1 MASLYGSG
9 GIVVREL
16 KLRWKRDFKAL
27 LLLGAAYGILEE
39 GLLVKSF
46 FDQKWVDLGILDSLG
61 KWAEVNWV
69 WAEVLTVYHA
79 VFSITIP
86 IVLVELAYAE
96 RREESWVGKR
106 LFTCLIVVLSAVTA
120 IGFLFMTEYRPPPL
134 QYLLVT
140 AAMSLFIYA
149 SYRVPAR
156 RQTEG
161 TGKTAKPRILFILAA
176 AGTTA
181 FFLLFWAGP
190 HIINSPII
198 IMLLG
203 MVLVFGP
210 IKLLMSFDWEG
221 PLSASS
227 RLAVIA
233 GALSFLIVPA
243 FLEEFQAFGMAFVGL
258 GAIVGI
264 LRLKR
269 RMKARA

>member
-1 MASLYGSG
+1 
-9 GIVVREL
+9 
-16 KLRWKRDFKAL
+16 
-27 LLLGAAYGILEE
+27 
-39 GLLVKSF
+39 
-46 FDQKWVDLGILDSLG
+46 
-61 KWAEVNWV
+61 
-69 WAEVLTVYHA
+69 
-79 VFSITIP
+79 
-86 IVLVELAYAE
+86 
-96 RREESWVGKR
+96 
-106 LFTCLIVVLSAVTA
+106 
-120 IGFLFMTEYRPPPL
+120 MTEYRPPPL

-210 IKLLMSFDWEG
+210 IKLLMSFNREG
-221 PLSASS
+221 PLPASS

-233 GALSFLIVPA
+233 GALSFLIVLA

-264 LRLKR
+264 LLLKL
-269 RMKARA
+269 RMKAQA

>member
-9 GIVVREL
+9 AIVVREL
-16 KLRWKRDFKAL
+16 KLCWKKDFKAL

-46 FDQKWVDLGILDSLG
+46 FDPKWVDLGILGSFG
-61 KWAEVNWV
+61 RWAEVNWV
-69 WAEVLTVYHA
+69 WAEMLTVYHA

-96 RREESWVGKR
+96 RREESGVGKR

-156 RQTEG
+156 KQTEG

-176 AGTTA
+176 AGSTA

-190 HIINSPII
+190 YIINSPII

-210 IKLLMSFDWEG
+210 IKLLTSFDWEG

-227 RLAVIA
+227 RFAVIA
-233 GALSFLIVPA
+233 GALSFLIVLA

-258 GAIVGI
+258 GAILGI

-269 RMKARA
+269 RMKVQA